1 MRTLRKP
8 IIRNVMKTSG
18 LMLLFYAGAFLSA
31 NSLFAQE
38 KQVAHTDTV
47 TTALG
52 LVQDLRTL
60 PFQIQKIEGNE
71 LTQVKD
77 ANFLHSLIGRTT
89 GATLNPSS
97 AGTGAGVRVRMRG
110 TRSIL
115 GNNNVLYVID
125 GIPFPQLSTNTLS
138 SIYTGY
144 GLTADAIASLNAE
157 DIEDISILSGP
168 SAAALYGSDAA
179 NGAILIT
186 TKKGKT
192 TRRPAIHV
200 SQSTTFSKPFVM
212 PEFQNQ
218 YYQWETDPDT
228 GNPQWNPS
236 DFYRTGHTIQNHV
249 SLSAGTDINQSYFSA
264 ATQNATGL
272 IENNLSNHYN
282 LTFRNNTQLLD
293 KKLRIDFGLM
303 YMRTKE
309 QNMLSHGENFNPII
323 PIYLIQDCLDKNDTE
338 IRNYERYEPDKGYYV
353 QYWPYSQ
360 WQNPYWTI
368 NRNTFLNKK
377 DRFLGNIG
385 ISYDI
390 TPWLSASARV
400 RYDKDV
406 IKQTQK
412 LYAST
417 SSTLIDESNGWYGE
431 NKNNQ
436 YPPLYYI
443 VQFGKGWYG
452 ENKADLHQL
461 YSDLSL
467 DLHHRIGAFAFNAL
481 LGGSIQ
487 KRQYDFDLFN
497 GGLVQPNGFS
507 TNNIEE
513 AQKREVSES
522 LKDKEKSLFAS
533 LQIGFKDMLYVH
545 ATGRKEWNDFKYRT
559 FYSETDGFYP
569 SVGFAFVP
577 TALPI
582 FRSDVLSFLKLRF
595 DYSKTGTACQYAL
608 IEGLWRKNQSFNYEV
623 LIQGKN
629 PIDQTK
635 SHEAGLD
642 IGLFRNRLNVGLTLY
657 TSSTQSLVGTQVKGG
672 EEYGYTNAKIE
683 NKGIELSIGLQQ
695 PLGPVQW
702 NSNLTYTLN
711 KNKIEGFS
719 QLGNPATGET
729 ITLSSLTINQYNNM
743 AEERLTAGGSIGDIY
758 VRAFRTDSKGN
769 LVTGSDGLP
778 EKNNEYTYAGNAAP
792 KYQIGWSNDF
802 NWKGIALSFVLQG
815 NFGGKGL
822 SLTQAM
828 MDQYG
833 VSKATADARNNGGVW
848 IGQQLIPAKQYY
860 NYVAGPEGVG
870 AAYIYDATNVRLAEL
885 SIGYSIPIHRWVNWM
900 QSIKVSFVGRNLCMI
915 YNKAPF
921 DPMSTASMGNFMQG
935 IDYFNLPSLRNL
947 GFSVSMDF

>member
-18 LMLLFYAGAFLSA
+18 LMFLFYAGAFLSA

-38 KQVAHTDTV
+38 TQVAHTDTV

-52 LVQDLRTL
+52 RAQDLRTL

-71 LTQVKD
+71 LTKVKD

-110 TRSIL
+110 TRSIW

-138 SIYTGY
+138 AIYTGY
-144 GLTADAIASLNAE
+144 GLTTDAIASLNAE
-157 DIEDISILSGP
+157 DIEDVSILSGP

-186 TKKGKT
+186 TKKGKAT
-192 TRRPAIHV
+192 HRPAIHV

-218 YYQWETDPDT
+218 YYQWNTASDT
-228 GNPQWNPS
+228 GDPTWNPS

-264 ATQNATGL
+264 ATQHATGL

-282 LTFRNNTQLLD
+282 LTFRNSTHLLD
-293 KKLRIDFGLM
+293 NKLHIDFGLM

-309 QNMLSHGENFNPII
+309 QNMLSHGDDFNPII
-323 PIYLIQDCLDKNDTE
+323 PVYLYPECLNFRPNQYGQITGVPW
-338 IRNYERYEPDKGYYV
+338 YERYDPDKDYYA
-353 QYWPYSQ
+353 QYWPYSE
-360 WQNPYWTI
+360 WQNPYWII

-406 IKQTQK
+406 IKQAQE

-417 SSTLIDESNGWYGE
+417 SAYLINSENG
-431 NKNNQ
+431 
-436 YPPLYYI
+436 L
-443 VQFGKGWYG
+443 YG

-467 DLHHRIGAFAFNAL
+467 DLHHRIGAFSFNAL

-487 KRQYDFDLFN
+487 KRQYDFDLLN
-497 GGLVQPNGFS
+497 GGLIQPNGFS
-507 TNNIEE
+507 ADNIDD
-513 AQKREVSES
+513 ALKNSVSES
-522 LKDKEKSLFAS
+522 FEDKRKSLFAS
-533 LQIGFKDMLYVH
+533 LQIGFKDMLYVY

-569 SVGFAFVP
+569 SVGIAFIP
-577 TALPI
+577 TAFSAI
-582 FRSDVLSFLKLRF
+582 RSDILSFTKLRF
-595 DYSKTGTACQYAL
+595 DYSETGATHQYAL
-608 IEGLWRKNQSFNYEV
+608 IEGLWQKNQNFDYEA
-623 LIQGKN
+623 LTQGKS
-629 PIDQTK
+629 PVETTK
-635 SHEAGLD
+635 SYEAGIDL
-642 IGLFRNRLNVGLTLY
+642 GMFQNRLNLSLTLY
-657 TSSTQSLVGTQVKGG
+657 TSTTHSVALTQQANYNQLM
-672 EEYGYTNAKIE
+672 NATIE
-683 NKGIELSIGLQQ
+683 NRGVEMSLQLKQ
-695 PLGPVQW
+695 PLGPVEW
-702 NSNLTYTLN
+702 NSDLTYTLN
-711 KNKIEGFS
+711 KNKIKDFTNISSDG
-719 QLGNPATGET
+719 TET
-729 ITLSSLTINQYNNM
+729 DIPSFEMITSYHPIAQEKLVK
-743 AEERLTAGGSIGDIY
+743 GGSIGDIY

-769 LVTGSDGLP
+769 LVIGSDGLP

-848 IGQQLIPAKQYY
+848 VGQQLIPAKQYY
-860 NYVAGPEGVG
+860 NYVTGLEGVG

-885 SIGYSIPIHRWVNWM
+885 SVGYTIPMHRWVNWI

>member
-18 LMLLFYAGAFLSA
+18 LMFLFYAGAFLSA

-38 KQVAHTDTV
+38 TQVAHTDTV

-52 LVQDLRTL
+52 RAQDLRTL

-110 TRSIL
+110 TRSIW

-157 DIEDISILSGP
+157 DIEDVSILSGP

-218 YYQWETDPDT
+218 YYQWNTASDT
-228 GNPQWNPS
+228 GDPTWNPS

-282 LTFRNNTQLLD
+282 LTFRNSTQLLD
-293 KKLRIDFGLM
+293 KKLRIDLGLM

-323 PIYLIQDCLDKNDTE
+323 PVYLYPECLNFRPNQYGQITGVPW
-338 IRNYERYEPDKGYYV
+338 YERYDPDKDYYA
-353 QYWPYSQ
+353 QYWPYSE
-360 WQNPYWTI
+360 WQNPYWII

-406 IKQTQK
+406 IKQTQE

-417 SSTLIDESNGWYGE
+417 SLLLIHSPNG
-431 NKNNQ
+431 
-436 YPPLYYI
+436 L
-443 VQFGKGWYG
+443 YG

-467 DLHHRIGAFAFNAL
+467 DLHHRIGAFSFNAL

-487 KRQYDFDLFN
+487 KRQYNFDLLN
-497 GGLVQPNGFS
+497 GGLIQPNSFS
-507 TNNIEE
+507 TGNIDDT
-513 AQKREVSES
+513 QKRQLSES
-522 LKDKEKSLFAS
+522 FEDKRKSLFAS
-533 LQIGFKDMLYVH
+533 LQIGFKDMLYLH
-545 ATGRKEWNDFKYRT
+545 ATGRKEWSDFDYRS
-559 FYSETDGFYP
+559 FHSEADGLYP

-577 TALPI
+577 TALPV
-582 FRSDVLSFLKLRF
+582 FRSDILSFLKLRF
-595 DYSKTGTACQYAL
+595 DHSKTGTACQYAL
-608 IEGLWRKNQSFNYEV
+608 IEGLWRKNQDSEYEM
-623 LIQGKN
+623 LIQGEN

-635 SHEAGLD
+635 SYEAGLD

-657 TSSTQSLVGTQVKGG
+657 TSSTQSLVGTQVKEG

-702 NSNLTYTLN
+702 NSDLIYTLN
-711 KNKIEGFS
+711 KNKIKEFG
-719 QLGNPATGET
+719 QLKNPATGET

-758 VRAFRTDSKGN
+758 VRAFCTDSKGN
-769 LVTGSDGLP
+769 PVIGSDGLP

-848 IGQQLIPAKQYY
+848 VGQQLIPATQYY
-860 NYVAGPEGVG
+860 YHVTSPEGVG

-885 SIGYSIPIHRWVNWM
+885 SVGYTIPMHRWVNWM